1 MVAAGME
8 VEARD
13 ADQQIPLHLAAWSD
27 LTQSAEVM
35 RELILQHNANMFAVD
50 NHGRTPSNA
59 GTVMVHSTR
68 FVLNPLLEI
77 YGNKLRQEDGPL
89 FHSILL
95 SAEYAYVEGLGFHP
109 PLSLNNLQ
117 IHIPLGKLLFQH
129 FRILLQYLGTDL
141 IRNRDAS
148 GKLPIHFACAS
159 KAPVKVLALLL
170 EHDAATLL
178 IADYSGALPLH
189 ECSHERAEYERVRFL
204 VEQGGV
210 GSLAARDHQGT
221 FATARS
227 VCIHQPFIANQ
238 AIFDSV
244 VLWIG
249 GGAIQ

>member
-68 FVLNPLLEI
+68 FVLNPLHEI
-77 YGNKLRQEDGPL
+77 YGNKLRQEEDGPL

-117 IHIPLGKLLFQH
+117 IHIPLGKLVFQH

-148 GKLPIHFACAS
+148 GKLPIHTIAEVRLYFSSMTRLRFSLPTTVVPFLCTS
-159 KAPVKVLALLL
+159 
-170 EHDAATLL
+170 AAMKGR
-178 IADYSGALPLH
+178 SMNV
-189 ECSHERAEYERVRFL
+189 C
-204 VEQGGV
+204 
-210 GSLAARDHQGT
+210 GSL
-221 FATARS
+221 
-227 VCIHQPFIANQ
+227 
-238 AIFDSV
+238 
-244 VLWIG
+244 
-249 GGAIQ
+249 